1 MYVVDNHVYVI
12 DSYKVL
18 GNPDPDGPRD
28 VPDSS
33 DATALPPVLAI
44 AWGQAEPSTRGPRA
58 VLSAGAIVTAAIE
71 LADGHGLGAV
81 SMGKLAERLGYT
93 PMSLYRHVPSK
104 DDLLTLVQ
112 DAALGRP
119 PSTAA
124 PADGWREGLA
134 TWVRDVTA
142 AYRAHLWVLDIP
154 ITGPPSMPNQ
164 IAWLERA
171 LATLADTPL
180 TDGERLSVALVL
192 SGYSRSWAQL
202 TRDLQRGLE
211 RSGFTEPE
219 MARQYGQV
227 LGRLVT
233 EDDFPAVHAAIH
245 AGLFD
250 DADEGDSETEGDGI
264 DVEFEFG
271 LQRILDGIEVYMARA
286 PG

>member
-1 MYVVDNHVYVI
+1 V
-12 DSYKVL
+12 
-18 GNPDPDGPRD
+18 PDP
-28 VPDSS
+28 S
-33 DATALPPVLAI
+33 ATNPLPPVLAI
-44 AWGQAEPSTRGPRA
+44 AWGRAEPATRGPRA
-58 VLSAGAIVTAAIE
+58 GLSPGAIVAAAIE
-71 LADGHGLGAV
+71 IADADGLAAV
-81 SMGKLAERLGYT
+81 SMGKVAERLGYT

-112 DAALGRP
+112 DTALGEP
-119 PSTAA
+119 PPTGTSAG
-124 PADGWREGLA
+124 GWREALA
-134 TWVRDVTA
+134 RWTRDITV

-154 ITGPPSMPNQ
+154 ITGPPAMPNQ

-171 LATLADTPL
+171 LAALAATPL

-227 LGRLVT
+227 LARLVD
-233 EDDFPAVHAAIH
+233 EDRFPAVHAAIRD
-245 AGLFD
+245 GLFD
-250 DADEGDSETEGDGI
+250 DAEEGEGDAGSEGV

-271 LQRILDGIEVYMARA
+271 LQRILDGIEVYMTRT

>member
-1 MYVVDNHVYVI
+1 M
-12 DSYKVL
+12 
-18 GNPDPDGPRD
+18 
-28 VPDSS
+28 
-33 DATALPPVLAI
+33 LAI
-44 AWGQAEPSTRGPRA
+44 AWGQAEPATRGPRA
-58 VLSAGAIVTAAIE
+58 GLSAAAIVAAAIE
-71 LADGHGLGAV
+71 IADADGLAAV
-81 SMGKLAERLGYT
+81 SMGKIAERLGYT

-112 DAALGRP
+112 DAALGEP
-119 PSTAA
+119 PPTAA
-124 PADGWREGLA
+124 VADGWRDALA
-134 TWVRDVTA
+134 TWARDITT
-142 AYRAHLWVLDIP
+142 AYRAHLWVLDVP
-154 ITGPPSMPNQ
+154 ITGPPAMPNQ

-171 LATLADTPL
+171 LAALAGTPL

-233 EDDFPAVHAAIH
+233 EDRFPAVHAAIRD
-245 AGLFD
+245 GLFD
-250 DADEGDSETEGDGI
+250 DVDEGDDHAGSEGV

-271 LQRILDGIEVYMARA
+271 LQRILDGIEVYMERAR
-286 PG
+286 G